1 MLQKPVEEQSS
12 LNDEILQKE
21 RDLDLLVREL
31 DDKVR
36 FGQKGTE
43 RPSSG
48 GGRFAGLQERPPSQA
63 GTYEEPTRGG
73 EFRERP
79 RSRGTGDAWSR
90 PMDDRR
96 AYQGGRG
103 RGFLSSRDMDSY
115 ILLVNFAVREGAKKL
130 SSIGTCK
137 HFGGRNVFVQFFL
150 NTIVTRTQPPLLPQ
164 K

>member
-1 MLQKPVEEQSS
+1 MASECGVIFFRPETEEEKKLKEDIKLLKNEMLQKPVEEQSS

-103 RGFLSSRDMDSY
+103 RGFLSSRDMD
-115 ILLVNFAVREGAKKL
+115 R
-130 SSIGTCK
+130 
-137 HFGGRNVFVQFFL
+137 
-150 NTIVTRTQPPLLPQ
+150 
-164 K
+164 